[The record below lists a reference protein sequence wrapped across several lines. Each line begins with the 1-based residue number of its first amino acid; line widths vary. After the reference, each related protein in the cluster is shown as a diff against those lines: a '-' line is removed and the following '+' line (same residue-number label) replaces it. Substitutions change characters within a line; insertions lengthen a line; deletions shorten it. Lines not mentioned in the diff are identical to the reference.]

1 MSSYMEK
8 KLEKAEA
15 VAEELWHKEYDTPEG
30 AVKPAETATPVPET
44 VAEEVA
50 EVVPEVPVETPAP
63 EGEAVAEKP
72 TEVPVA
78 EVAVEPEKPEKVKSD
93 DFKQKYQ
100 TLEGKY
106 KAEVP
111 RLSAEIGQWKDYATS
126 LQERI
131 TTLETA
137 AKKPVKIDEPVTDPD
152 IEAVTTTYPE
162 VAAIIKKMKEEHKAE
177 IQTLRTEM
185 ETGVTAEIKNLK
197 NETVLSKQDRFDM
210 AMRTAGVPDWKV
222 IDKDPAFIEWL
233 GEQVPYTR
241 ATKLQLLQQ
250 AAREFDAETTSR
262 FFLDFKEAIK
272 EPDGNVEPPPDK
284 LSKFTAPPRGEG
296 VPPVKPVPAGVT
308 KAQYE
313 KFMNPR
319 YKFKPADWGGKTS
332 EQMDVIFDNAIQKG
346 TLF

>member
-15 VAEELWHKEYDTPEG
+15 AAEELWKETYETPTG
-30 AVKPAETATPVPET
+30 AVPAGETATPAPET
-44 VAEEVA
+44 VVEAAA
-50 EVVPEVPVETPAP
+50 EVVPEVPVETPVETP
-63 EGEAVAEKP
+63 VEVVAETP
-72 TEVPVA
+72 VPVA
-78 EVAVEPEKPEKVKSD
+78 EVVVKEEPVKSD
-93 DFKQKYQ
+93 TADYKQKYQ

-131 TTLETA
+131 TALE
-137 AKKPVKIDEPVTDPD
+137 KVKPVKIDEPVTDPD
-152 IEAVTTTYPE
+152 IEAVTTAYPE
-162 VAAIIKKMKEEHKAE
+162 VATLIKKMEKKHEVE
-177 IQTLRTEM
+177 IQKLRSEL
-185 ETGVTAEIKNLK
+185 EGGSAEIKDLK

-222 IDKDPAFIEWL
+222 IDKDPVFIEWL

-241 ATKLQLLQQ
+241 STKLQLLQQ
-250 AAREFDAETTSR
+250 AAREFDADTVSK
-262 FFLDFKEAIK
+262 FFLDFKESIK
-272 EPDGNVEPPPDK
+272 EPDGNVEPQPDK
-284 LSKFTAPPRGEG
+284 LKKFVAPPRGG
-296 VPPVKPVPAGVT
+296 GIPPVKPVPAGVT

-319 YKFKPADWGGKTS
+319 YKFNPADWGGKT
-332 EQMDVIFDNAIQKG
+332 EAQMDAIFDNAIQKG